1 MSIEIRHDLCVACG
15 RCSKV
20 CPGSLIKL
28 KEGKAVIPRP
38 ERCWGCASC
47 IKECPSEAIALFLG
61 EDMGGLGGR
70 MTVRKEGSLLHWTVT
85 KPGCDSQTVTINSR
99 DANRY

>member
-1 MSIEIRHDLCVACG
+1 
-15 RCSKV
+15 
-20 CPGSLIKL
+20 
-28 KEGKAVIPRP
+28 
-38 ERCWGCASC
+38 
-47 IKECPSEAIALFLG
+47 
-61 EDMGGLGGR
+61 